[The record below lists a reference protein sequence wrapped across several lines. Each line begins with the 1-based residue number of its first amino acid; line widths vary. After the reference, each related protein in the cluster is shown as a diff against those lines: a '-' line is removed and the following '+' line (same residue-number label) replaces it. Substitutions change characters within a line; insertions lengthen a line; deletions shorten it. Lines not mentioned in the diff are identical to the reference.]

1 MTERTMSQ
9 QADHL
14 SRRRA
19 RMLPLLAAIYLSQ
32 QASFFLT
39 AHGAP
44 DRAVDHVKIGAWLI
58 LAIILLVGL
67 GTGGAWLQP
76 KAVRELANDETTR
89 EHRSRAIEIGFW
101 TMAGTLI
108 GLYVVSLFEP
118 LGGRD
123 AVHLTLTAGIGA
135 SLLMFG
141 MLERRAL
148 RGE

>member
-1 MTERTMSQ
+1 MTNPEIAEKAEQLT
-9 QADHL
+9 
-14 SRRRA
+14 RRRA
-19 RMLPLLAAIYLSQ
+19 RMMPFLAMIFLIQ
-32 QASFFLT
+32 QISYFSGT
-39 AHGAP
+39 QGE
-44 DRAVDHVKIGAWLI
+44 RAVDHVKIGAWLI
-58 LAIILLVGL
+58 LAIVLLVGL

-76 KAVRELANDETTR
+76 KAVRDLANDETTR
-89 EHRSRAIEIGFW
+89 LHRSRAIEIGFW

-108 GLYVVSLFEP
+108 GLYVVSLFEQ

-141 MLERRAL
+141 FLERRAL